1 MKRRSNTIATVITVL
16 FAFYMQQAQAL
27 QPGPIDSS
35 FVNNGASF
43 DAVFGNDSVSFSPF
57 EDHYTFSAI
66 SPMFDGGGMSIVSG
80 FSFSGFNV
88 RFNSFELL
96 DVTTSTVIATGSI
109 LAGQFLGFASF
120 PGLVS
125 GNDYDVVVSGELN
138 SGFLSGSYSGNIS
151 IAPIP
156 EPKAYAMLVAG
167 LGLVAFAAFRR
178 RHNYY

>member
-1 MKRRSNTIATVITVL
+1 MRA
-16 FAFYMQQAQAL
+16 
-27 QPGPIDSS
+27 SS
-35 FVNNGASF
+35 
-43 DAVFGNDSVSFSPF
+43 
-57 EDHYTFSAI
+57 
-66 SPMFDGGGMSIVSG
+66 
-80 FSFSGFNV
+80 
-88 RFNSFELL
+88 R
-96 DVTTSTVIATGSI
+96 
-109 LAGQFLGFASF
+109 LAESSKTLPKHPYFLAKYFASF